1 MIPIHRPVLF
11 ATLAAALAVIAAPSH
26 AQMMERQ
33 TAPLQ
38 TPSELKTKPQ
48 PRPVPVAPI
57 APSLRTASGRAA
69 FAAHL
74 AASFKTGGYA
84 LRVVAE
90 EHGAGDARQFPK
102 LSIAGAFDEPFVY
115 RLISTWRFLEP
126 ALKSGFRSV
135 DIVSLLDH
143 RHYFYDLSSGRL
155 PRCDASGQ
163 VCG

>member
-1 MIPIHRPVLF
+1 MIPIHRPVL
-11 ATLAAALAVIAAPSH
+11 LALAMAFAATAAPLH

-38 TPSELKTKPQ
+38 TPSELKAKPQ
-48 PRPVPVAPI
+48 PRPAPVAPI
-57 APSLRTASGRAA
+57 APSARTASGRAA

-74 AASFKTGGYA
+74 AASFKAGGYA

-90 EHGAGDARQFPK
+90 EHGASDARQFPK

-115 RLISTWRFLEP
+115 RMISTWRFLDP
-126 ALKSGFRSV
+126 AMTSGFRSV

-143 RHYFYDLSSGRL
+143 RHYFYNLLSGQR
-155 PRCDASGQ
+155 PRCDTSGQ
-163 VCG
+163 VCD